1 MSDRPLR
8 KRILGSLPYA
18 LLILAGLACIVLIA
32 LSAVGRQGIGWLTG
46 SGLQSQLEANYN
58 IQITVTQPAVNPTLI
73 AKLKATDDAALT
85 RTPEST
91 GVVTVPAGRTTPGPT
106 VVARV
111 TDTPTP
117 APTATFTPTP
127 TRTSTP
133 TITPTRTRTSTAR
146 PTLTASPTLVTPS
159 PTPTTPP
166 PPSPATN
173 TPTPTPPSTF
183 TPSPTTPVNPPPLPP
198 LSLTVVN
205 TSTSLI
211 SLVWSNESAAD
222 SDFAGYNVYS
232 SSLAGGPYSLVASTG
247 VLTGFVD
254 SGLSSGVTVYYVVR
268 GADSIQEST
277 NSPEASGTTGVIG
290 DPYPDPPPSCPP
302 PAPPDCT
309 SAGGP
314 PDGTYSSVG
323 PGEALILDLGAGNG
337 ILNGP
342 GYDFVYFE
350 READPIPTG
359 FIQMDWVT
367 VELSID
373 QTVWQLAFAWSLGNE
388 TLAQNSNIA
397 PYAISGGTNPDTN
410 FCDLTAGAGANEII
424 RMAGG
429 APCTSWGGLY
439 PVTPQTGIAIEIGGI
454 VPPPVGEGYRYLRIR
469 TRPDAP
475 NPAEVDGI
483 QRLN

>member
-211 SLVWSNESAAD
+211 SLVWSN
-222 SDFAGYNVYS
+222 
-232 SSLAGGPYSLVASTG
+232 
-247 VLTGFVD
+247 
-254 SGLSSGVTVYYVVR
+254 
-268 GADSIQEST
+268 
-277 NSPEASGTTGVIG
+277 
-290 DPYPDPPPSCPP
+290 
-302 PAPPDCT
+302 
-309 SAGGP
+309 
-314 PDGTYSSVG
+314 
-323 PGEALILDLGAGNG
+323 
-337 ILNGP
+337 
-342 GYDFVYFE
+342 
-350 READPIPTG
+350 
-359 FIQMDWVT
+359 
-367 VELSID
+367 
-373 QTVWQLAFAWSLGNE
+373 
-388 TLAQNSNIA
+388 
-397 PYAISGGTNPDTN
+397 
-410 FCDLTAGAGANEII
+410 
-424 RMAGG
+424 
-429 APCTSWGGLY
+429 
-439 PVTPQTGIAIEIGGI
+439 
-454 VPPPVGEGYRYLRIR
+454 
-469 TRPDAP
+469 
-475 NPAEVDGI
+475 
-483 QRLN
+483 

>member
-1 MSDRPLR
+1 MSDRPIR
-8 KRILGSLPYA
+8 ERIKGSLPYA

-32 LSAVGRQGIGWLTG
+32 LSAVGRQGIGWLVG

-58 IQITVTQPAVNPTLI
+58 IQITSTQPAVDPTLI
-73 AKLKATDDAALT
+73 AKLKATDDAVLT

-146 PTLTASPTLVTPS
+146 PTLTASPTPVTPS

-166 PPSPATN
+166 PPPSPS
-173 TPTPTPPSTF
+173 STF
-183 TPSPTTPVNPPPLPP
+183 TPSPTLANPPPPPP

-211 SLVWSNESAAD
+211 SLIWSNESAAD

-232 SSLAGGPYSLVASTG
+232 SSLAGGPYTLVASTG
-247 VLTGFVD
+247 VTVTGFVD
-254 SGLSSGVTVYYVVR
+254 SGLSSGTTVYYVVR

-277 NSPEASGTTGVIG
+277 NSPEADGTTGVIG
-290 DPYPDPPPSCPP
+290 DPYPDCAP
-302 PAPPDCT
+302 PAPPGCT
-309 SAGGP
+309 AAGGP
-314 PDGTYSSVG
+314 PDGIYFSVL
-323 PGEALILDLGAGNG
+323 PTETLILDLGAGNG

-350 READPIPTG
+350 RDAGGGPPPI
-359 FIQMDWVT
+359 IQMDWVT

-373 QTVWQLAFAWSLGNE
+373 AVSWNMAFAWSLNNE
-388 TLAQNSNIA
+388 SLASTSNVAPFAITGGVNSDPGI
-397 PYAISGGTNPDTN
+397 
-410 FCDLTAGAGANEII
+410 CDLVAGASAYEVIPMNG
-424 RMAGG
+424 GG
-429 APCTSWGGLY
+429 ACPSCGGLY
-439 PVTPQTGIAIEIGGI
+439 GTAPLNTGVAIDIGLI
-454 VPPPVGEGYRYLRIR
+454 PAPVGEGYRYIRIR
-469 TRPDAP
+469 ALGPD
-475 NPAEVDGI
+475 PAEIDAI
-483 QRLN
+483 LRLN